1 MYLKNSLISLNE
13 FFYSSK
19 SQVRKFYLKSSI
31 YNKKISKIEI
41 SNIGYKPSLNILS
54 CLVKYDKKKLKI
66 EELDKENIWDNK
78 LLKEKNHKKLNNFYW
93 LFSIDLKSS
102 KSITQSIIER
112 WIEKNNN
119 YNAFSWQIDTLSK
132 RVISWIANTKLSYDD
147 GEMEYKNKFNL
158 SINKQINHLINE
170 ITKSNSVDDKLIG
183 CTAIIITGLA
193 YKNEKFLNYGLELLK
208 KIILNSFDDEYFPKS
223 RSIRQLNFYLK
234 YFVLVSELLKESF
247 NEVPEYLNEII
258 FYLGKSY
265 SSFATI
271 NKSLLFNGNHQNDLS
286 EFNNYLKLHNYKFEN
301 SKVITGG
308 YAILKNK
315 NSILAMDIGSSPSKK
330 FSNNYQGGALS
341 FEFFYKGEKLI
352 SNCGYFQEFKNKFN
366 IISKS
371 TATHSTLVIDNHSNC
386 SFRNNTLY
394 KTIDHG
400 LKTNNYDIINEDN
413 YWLIKSSHNGYL
425 KKFGIIHERSLEFFV
440 DNDRLV
446 GSDKIISKKHLLT
459 KKFDIRFHML
469 PGVKL
474 TKTLDNKTVLIE
486 IENSG
491 WKFSANCETI
501 NIESGIYFGNKNL
514 SQENQNIC
522 ISGIIK
528 QLEHNI
534 KWKFEKI
541 KLR

>member
-19 SQVRKFYLKSSI
+19 SQIRKFYLKSSI

-234 YFVLVSELLKESF
+234 YFVLVRELLKESF
-247 NEVPEYLNEII
+247 NEIPEYLNEII

-301 SKVITGG
+301 SKIITGG

-440 DNDRLV
+440 ENDRLV